1 MSAGIGD
8 QAESGT
14 RRTSHEPVHTRTEM
28 SDTADPTARIE
39 RLRAQMESVDCE
51 LVSLIARRC
60 ELARALGDAKS
71 AIMLPVA
78 DLAREAAVLRRV
90 TGSRAR
96 PLSTKKPCAT
106 SSGV

>member
-1 MSAGIGD
+1 
-8 QAESGT
+8 
-14 RRTSHEPVHTRTEM
+14 M

-39 RLRAQMESVDCE
+39 QLRAQMESVDCE

-90 TGSRAR
+90 TGLARATALDEEAVRHIFWCLIDLSRRAQLQD
-96 PLSTKKPCAT
+96 PS
-106 SSGV
+106 